1 MSKILVVSTERCGS
15 TNFMKTLEVIYNGK
29 FWEHPHFN
37 EFKSK
42 IDKLGFDTFM
52 NKSYNLGDFIGT
64 KVVYKNNDLYIND
77 LIDYHDKVFF
87 LMRKNMFYQAMS
99 LHIAVETE
107 VFHEPTNIQV
117 KPFSIKELRLRVNEI
132 RKMNDTIIKQ
142 VDKKDILFYEDIRD
156 KLTGVKVNT
165 DYTQIKNRMQL
176 SEEYSN
182 NREFYTYD
190 TK

>member
-1 MSKILVVSTERCGS
+1 
-15 TNFMKTLEVIYNGK
+15 MKTLEVIYNGK

-107 VFHEPTNIQV
+107 IFHEPTNIQV
-117 KPFSIKELRLRVNEI
+117 KPFSVKELRLRVNEI

-142 VDKKDILFYEDIRD
+142 VDKKDILFYEDIKD

-182 NREFYTYD
+182 NREFYTYE